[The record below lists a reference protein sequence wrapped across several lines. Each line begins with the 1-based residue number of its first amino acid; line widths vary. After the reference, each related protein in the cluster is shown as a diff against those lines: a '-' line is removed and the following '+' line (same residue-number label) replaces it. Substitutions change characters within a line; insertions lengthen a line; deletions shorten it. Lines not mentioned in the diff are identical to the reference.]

1 MPPVPLLRADA
12 LTVAFGGL
20 RAVDGVDLRMDAG
33 ETIGLIGPNGSG
45 KSTFFNLLTGIY
57 RPTAGD
63 VLFRGESLLGAP
75 PHAIARRG
83 IARTFQH
90 SRLFA
95 GLSVLDNVI
104 LGMQG
109 RERGSLLDT
118 LFRYRRVERE
128 LAAAAARARTLLAL
142 FGDELLAAAGARV
155 TDLPHADRRR
165 VEICR
170 ALAAD
175 PALLLLDEPTG
186 GMAPAETEELMRD
199 LRKVKASHPAL
210 SLIVI
215 EHDMGVI
222 AEIAERVCVLNYG
235 RKIAEGPF
243 ATISRDPRVI
253 EAYLG
258 EADDDAAA

>member
-1 MPPVPLLRADA
+1 MPGTPLLQTEA
-12 LTVAFGGL
+12 LGIAFGGL
-20 RAVDGVDLRMDAG
+20 RAVDGVDLRLDAG
-33 ETIGLIGPNGSG
+33 ETVGLIGPNGSG
-45 KSTFFNLLTGIY
+45 KSTCFNLITGIY

-63 VLFRGESLLGAP
+63 IRFRGESVCGLP

-83 IARTFQH
+83 VSRTFQH

-95 GLSVLDNVI
+95 GLSVLDNVV

-109 RERGSLLDT
+109 RERGSVLDT
-118 LFRYRRVERE
+118 LFRHRRVRNE
-128 LAAAAARARTLLAL
+128 LAAAADRARTLLGF
-142 FGDELLAAAGARV
+142 FGEELAAAAGSRV

-170 ALAAD
+170 ALAGE

-186 GMAPAETEELMRD
+186 GMSPAETETLMAD
-199 LRKVKASHPAL
+199 LRRVKERHPAL
-210 SLIVI
+210 GLVVI
-215 EHDMGVI
+215 EHDMAVI
-222 AEIAERVCVLNYG
+222 AEIAERVYVLNYG
-235 RKIAEGPF
+235 RKIAEGSF
-243 ATISRDPRVI
+243 GDISRDPRVI